1 MHLGASEYLLGIVAA
16 YIIGFSKTGMPGTGI
31 LMVPIMAAIFGGR
44 LSVGA
49 TLPLLVLADCFA
61 VAFYRVHAQWRHLQM
76 LAPWVMGGLLAGTA
90 LLDYL
95 GGHVAKKDYLGMIIG
110 GLVLLMLSV
119 SLLRGK
125 IGEKLVPTSTFGRGL
140 TGIVAGF
147 STMVSNA
154 AGPVMAIYMT
164 STGMAKEQLMGTN
177 AWYFFIFNIVKLP
190 FLAWVTMRHPN
201 QPMFNHDTMM
211 FDLIMVPVILIGAYS
226 GKWLLPHIPQKPF
239 NNTVIVLAA
248 FAAFTLFIPK

>member
-1 MHLGASEYLLGIVAA
+1 
-16 YIIGFSKTGMPGTGI
+16 
-31 LMVPIMAAIFGGR
+31 
-44 LSVGA
+44 
-49 TLPLLVLADCFA
+49 
-61 VAFYRVHAQWRHLQM
+61 M

-95 GGHVAKKDYLGMIIG
+95 GGHVARKDYLGMIIG
-110 GLVLLMLSV
+110 GLVLFMLTV

-125 IGEKLVPTSTFGRGL
+125 VGEKLVPTSSFGRAL

-164 STGMAKEQLMGTN
+164 STGMLKEQLMGTN
-177 AWYFFIFNIVKLP
+177 AWYFFIFNIVKMP
-190 FLAWVTMRHPN
+190 FLAWVTIRHPN
-201 QPMFNHDTMM
+201 QPMFNHETLV
-211 FDLIMVPVILIGAYS
+211 FDFIMLPVIFIGAFS

-239 NNTVIVLAA
+239 NNTVMVLAA
-248 FAAFTLFIPK
+248 FAALTLFIPK